1 LAFKN
6 PPSMTEFPLPSKTC
20 ARREHFPRSA
30 GRHEKAPVALGV
42 HPSLRHALPVILE
55 PQATRLPTSRQ
66 GGWALGLTT
75 AIALC
80 FLVTPLR
87 AQTATHDV
95 AASSEVRVEC
105 PELASEQRSAIEARQ
120 LSELLSQG
128 GAVGTLLLVCSA
140 DRVSG
145 TWQEG
150 GVAVDSRFLSRNA
163 GEGAVELLH
172 WVASVLLEMRRER
185 QTSTTAAPA
194 VAIAVAPPIA
204 PGPSTEVPP
213 PAEAQAAVPAAPRAE
228 SPPPAERPAS
238 SAPKPWTF
246 GLAAIYAHFGT
257 ELAGALGPRLTVSH
271 VLIPRLHLTAAA
283 DLKAGLGSNA
293 GFGVLDTSAALGV
306 TFDAWPFLSVSAAPL
321 IVITTFS
328 APASATGPTAPV
340 VAGGLIATM
349 RARLPVE
356 PLRPFVELGVQ
367 AATPGRQ
374 VTLSGDPVLTVP
386 AWQALVAL
394 GVELSL

>member
-1 LAFKN
+1 
-6 PPSMTEFPLPSKTC
+6 M
-20 ARREHFPRSA
+20 
-30 GRHEKAPVALGV
+30 
-42 HPSLRHALPVILE
+42 ILS
-55 PQATRLPTSRQ
+55 PQASHLPTSRQ
-66 GGWALGLTT
+66 GGWPLGLTT
-75 AIALC
+75 VLALC
-80 FLVTPLR
+80 FVVTPLR
-87 AQTATHDV
+87 AQTETHENV
-95 AASSEVRVEC
+95 PASSEVRVEC

-163 GEGAVELLH
+163 GEDAVELLH

-185 QTSTTAAPA
+185 QSSTAAAPA
-194 VAIAVAPPIA
+194 VAIAVTPTAAPDPSTDVPPSPGAQAAQPAAPPAA
-204 PGPSTEVPP
+204 PSDERTP
-213 PAEAQAAVPAAPRAE
+213 PAEHPV
-228 SPPPAERPAS
+228 S
-238 SAPKPWTF
+238 SAPKPWTL

-283 DLKAGLGSNA
+283 DLKVGLGSSA
-293 GFGVLDTSAALGV
+293 GFGVLDASVALGV
-306 TFDAWPFLSVSAAPL
+306 TFDVLPFLSVSAAPL
-321 IVITTFS
+321 LVITTFS
-328 APASATGPTAPV
+328 APAGAMGPTAPV
-340 VAGGLIATM
+340 VAGGLVATV
-349 RARLPVE
+349 RARLPVA
-356 PLRPFVELGVQ
+356 PLRPFLDLGVQ

-374 VTLSGDPVLTVP
+374 VTFSDEPVLTVP
-386 AWQALVAL
+386 AVQALVAL